1 MESLAPL
8 GAILALAFLAE
19 GLTEYFFS
27 GLLTAKGIDT
37 KYLRYIAAL
46 IGVALSLTYSLDILE
61 DLLGIS
67 AGIPVLGKVL
77 TGLILGRGSNF
88 VHDFYSSYVKKAIR
102 R

>member
-27 GLLTAKGIDT
+27 DLLTAKGIDT

-46 IGVALSLTYSLDILE
+46 VLLHWRVDSHTQALATKSRVT
-61 DLLGIS
+61 
-67 AGIPVLGKVL
+67 VGKV
-77 TGLILGRGSNF
+77 
-88 VHDFYSSYVKKAIR
+88 A
-102 R
+102 